1 MAGQM
6 TDQVLSERDCRLIA
20 ALQCDGRVAA
30 EQAGAVLGVP
40 PRVVQRRWAELM
52 ATGVVRVIAA
62 PPRPSVDGVMLVRI
76 RILRGKLEAVSQALA
91 RRPDVPLVELS
102 ASGDQVVA
110 VVMPG
115 AGHPGTLL
123 FEQLPMSGAVISV
136 DAQTVIHVFSDAA
149 DWTADY
155 LSPQER
161 GALSPPAAG
170 EAGQASQA
178 GRAGRD
184 ALDDVDAGIFLA
196 LAADGRRPAA
206 ALAREIGQPESTV
219 RRRLAGLLESG
230 QLVTQVII
238 DPRLLGLPVDADLRM
253 QVAPGRLDETG
264 RALARHPA
272 VHGAMVTTGPANLT
286 VAVWLRSLDHLYQ
299 FITGDLARLGVSNVD
314 TLLIGRSVKRP
325 AGTWYEARR

>member
-1 MAGQM
+1 M
-6 TDQVLSERDCRLIA
+6 TGHVLDERDCRLIA
-20 ALQCDGRVAA
+20 ALQCDGRVPA
-30 EQAGAVLGVP
+30 ERVADVLGAP
-40 PRVVQRRWAELM
+40 TRVVQRRWAELL
-52 ATGVVRVIAA
+52 ATGVVRVVAT

-76 RILRGKLEAVSQALA
+76 RILRGKVEAVSQALA
-91 RRPDVPLVELS
+91 RRRDVPLVELS
-102 ASGDQVVA
+102 ASGDQVIA
-110 VVMPG
+110 VVLPG
-115 AGHPGTLL
+115 ADHPGSLL
-123 FEQLPMSGAVISV
+123 FEQLPTSGAVISV

-161 GALSPPAAG
+161 GALTPAAG
-170 EAGQASQA
+170 ERAEPAGHAVS
-178 GRAGRD
+178 
-184 ALDDVDAGIFLA
+184 LDDVDAAIAGA

-206 ALAREIGQPESTV
+206 AVAREIGEPESTV

-230 QLVTQVII
+230 QLITQVII
-238 DPRLLGLPVDADLRM
+238 DPKLLGLPVDADLRM

-286 VAVWLRSLDHLYQ
+286 VAVWLRSLGHLYQ
-299 FITGDLARLGVSNVD
+299 FITRDLARLGVSNVD

-325 AGTWYEARR
+325 AGTW

>member
-1 MAGQM
+1 MAAQM
-6 TDQVLSERDCRLIA
+6 TDQVLGERDRRLIA
-20 ALQCDGRVAA
+20 ALQCDGRLPA
-30 EQAGAVLGVP
+30 EEAGAVLGVP
-40 PRVVQRRWAELM
+40 ARVVQRRWAELL
-52 ATGVVRVIAA
+52 ATGVVRVVAGR
-62 PPRPSVDGVMLVRI
+62 PRPSVDGVLLVRI

-149 DWTADY
+149 DWTADC

-161 GALSPPAAG
+161 AALSPPAAG
-170 EAGQASQA
+170 PGGPAV
-178 GRAGRD
+178 
-184 ALDDVDAGIFLA
+184 LDDVDEAIVRA
-196 LAADGRRPAA
+196 LAADGRRSAA
-206 ALAREIGQPESTV
+206 AVARATGQPESTV
-219 RRRLAGLLESG
+219 RRRLAALLEGG

-238 DPRLLGLPVDADLRM
+238 DPKLLGLPVDADLRM

-264 RALARHPA
+264 RALAAHPA
-272 VHGAMVTTGPANLT
+272 VHGAMATTGPANLF

-299 FITGDLARLGVSNVD
+299 FITRDLARLGVGNVD

-325 AGTWYEARR
+325 AGTWYEGQR